1 MTLAKPNQAFAIQH
15 QLKYSTNVSCES
27 RCFPRRR
34 DPEVLLDAALS
45 PAALE
50 TNNGLPE
57 YHGLRLARCSPP
69 RRNSLHTF
77 GYRGLSTDY
86 RRISGGL
93 YRLSSGRCNDFSAD
107 LFRFRERRASY
118 DERLVSKS
126 LHVFIA
132 YCSALQFSATGID
145 RSTHTVV

>member
-1 MTLAKPNQAFAIQH
+1 MSPMTLEADK
-15 QLKYSTNVSCES
+15 
-27 RCFPRRR
+27 
-34 DPEVLLDAALS
+34 
-45 PAALE
+45 
-50 TNNGLPE
+50 GLPE
-57 YHGLRLARCSPP
+57 YRSLRLARCSQP

-107 LFRFRERRASY
+107 LLRFRERCALF
-118 DERLVSKS
+118 DERLVRKS

-132 YCSALQFSATGID
+132 YCSAL
-145 RSTHTVV
+145 